1 MSLPSEFARQPR
13 SLATI
18 DRWKATEFRQ
28 YILYT
33 SIVALKNIVSNE
45 IYKTSLSL
53 TVGLSILLNSNS
65 HIRNGYLSY
74 ARRLLE
80 YFVLQCHDVFGP
92 HFVVYNV
99 HNVIHLAD
107 DVENYQCS
115 LNSLSAFP
123 FENHLHTI
131 KKFVWSS
138 NNPISQV
145 FKRLAE
151 KGSYSVT
158 KDTFVETSLSTK
170 YKDNCFML
178 ENEDFVFLQEKK
190 DNGCYT
196 SDVLSQRLT
205 ENFFTEP
212 CESKLINIVFVKN
225 SSKTKRKLIH
235 PKYLF
240 RKVVKLPYKDRFFFI
255 PVLHCTNY

>member
-131 KKFVWSS
+131 KKLVWSS

-145 FKRLAE
+145 FKRLA
-151 KGSYSVT
+151 
-158 KDTFVETSLSTK
+158 
-170 YKDNCFML
+170 
-178 ENEDFVFLQEKK
+178 
-190 DNGCYT
+190 
-196 SDVLSQRLT
+196 
-205 ENFFTEP
+205 
-212 CESKLINIVFVKN
+212 
-225 SSKTKRKLIH
+225 
-235 PKYLF
+235 
-240 RKVVKLPYKDRFFFI
+240 
-255 PVLHCTNY
+255 